1 MFSRYHGYMAFAK
14 RKKEIAMVKMTFTAL
29 QQQIRVLAINTDSVS
44 LYVCFFCFIKVH
56 VHYRSTTQS
65 MPK

>member
-1 MFSRYHGYMAFAK
+1 MAFAK

-44 LYVCFFCFIKVH
+44 LYVCFFCFGGGGGGGGFFG
-56 VHYRSTTQS
+56 T
-65 MPK
+65 

>member
-44 LYVCFFCFIKVH
+44 LYVCFFCFGGGGGGGGFCG
-56 VHYRSTTQS
+56 T
-65 MPK
+65 